1 MNSAS
6 TTPVSDRP
14 APEPVGIRRE
24 SWWTGR
30 GELSVG
36 VLALVAA
43 ALLILGTVTMNVRGD
58 QQQPGPQFFPI
69 IVICLLVFSGG
80 WVTVQ
85 ALLPRRAKP
94 RVWHRPDISEDML
107 ADVSGTNTEVI
118 TLESRH
124 AAASSDGQATF
135 DWRTFG
141 LVLGA
146 LVLFAVLLTPVGW
159 ICSAAILFWL
169 IAYALGSRRPIF
181 DIGVALV
188 LSSAVQL
195 AFSAGL
201 GLALPSGF
209 FGWIF

>member
-1 MNSAS
+1 MTTAS
-6 TTPVSDRP
+6 TAPAGAP
-14 APEPVGIRRE
+14 APQELGGPRRG

-36 VLALVAA
+36 LLALTAA
-43 ALLILGTVTMNVRGD
+43 ALLIVGTVTMNVRGD
-58 QQQPGPQFFPI
+58 QEPGPQFFPM
-69 IVICLLVFSGG
+69 IVIGLLLVTGG

-85 ALLPRRAKP
+85 ALLPRRSPA

-107 ADVSGTNTEVI
+107 ADVSGTNTELI
-118 TLESRH
+118 KLDHLH
-124 AAASSDGQATF
+124 AAAGAEEETTF

-146 LVLFAVLLTPVGW
+146 VVLFAVLLDPVGW

-169 IAYALGSRRPIF
+169 IAYALGSRRPVF
-181 DIGVALV
+181 DIGVALA

-201 GLALPSGF
+201 GLALPAGF

>member
-1 MNSAS
+1 MTTGAS
-6 TTPVSDRP
+6 TPVDNRP
-14 APEPVGIRRE
+14 SQDPGTVRRR

-36 VLALVAA
+36 LLALTAA
-43 ALLILGTVTMNVRGD
+43 ALLTVGTVTMNVRGD
-58 QQQPGPQFFPI
+58 QEPGPQFFPI
-69 IVICLLVFSGG
+69 IVIGLLLVTGG

-85 ALLPRRAKP
+85 ALLPRRSNV

-107 ADVSGTNTEVI
+107 GDVAGTNTELI
-118 TLESRH
+118 KLDHLH
-124 AAASSDGQATF
+124 AASGADDEIAF

-141 LVLGA
+141 LVFGA
-146 LVLFAVLLTPVGW
+146 VVLFAVLLNPVGW

-201 GLALPSGF
+201 GLALPAGF

>member
-1 MNSAS
+1 MTTAS
-6 TTPVSDRP
+6 T
-14 APEPVGIRRE
+14 APTDARAAKEPGGFRRD

-30 GELSVG
+30 GELSVAL
-36 VLALVAA
+36 LALVAA
-43 ALLILGTVTMNVRGD
+43 ALLIVGTVTMNVRGD
-58 QQQPGPQFFPI
+58 QEPGPQFFPI
-69 IVICLLVFSGG
+69 IVICLLLVTGG

-85 ALLPRRAKP
+85 ALLPRRSNA

-107 ADVSGTNTEVI
+107 ADVSGTNTELI
-118 TLESRH
+118 KLDHLH
-124 AAASSDGQATF
+124 AAAGAEDETTF

-146 LVLFAVLLTPVGW
+146 VVLFAVLLNPVGW

-169 IAYALGSRRPIF
+169 VSYALGSRRPVF
-181 DIGVALV
+181 DIGVAFI

-201 GLALPSGF
+201 GLALPAGF

>member
-1 MNSAS
+1 MNTAS
-6 TTPVSDRP
+6 TAHVDDAP
-14 APEPVGIRRE
+14 AEERVGRRRE

-36 VLALVAA
+36 LLALVAA
-43 ALLILGTVTMNVRGD
+43 ALLIVGTVTMNVRGE
-58 QQQPGPQFFPI
+58 QEPGPQFFPV
-69 IVICLLVFSGG
+69 IVIGLLLFSGG

-85 ALLPRRAKP
+85 ALLPRRSNT
-94 RVWHRPDISEDML
+94 RGWHRPDISEDLL
-107 ADVSGTNTEVI
+107 ADVSGTNTELI
-118 TLESRH
+118 KLDHLH
-124 AAASSDGQATF
+124 AAGDADDETTF

-146 LVLFAVLLTPVGW
+146 VVLFAVLLNTVGW

-181 DIGVALV
+181 DIGVALI

>member
-1 MNSAS
+1 MS
-6 TTPVSDRP
+6 TTSTTHVDELPP
-14 APEPVGIRRE
+14 PELVGLRRE

-43 ALLILGTVTMNVRGD
+43 GLLILGTVTMDVRG

-69 IVICLLVFSGG
+69 IVICLLLFSGG
-80 WVTVQ
+80 WVTIQ
-85 ALLPRRAKP
+85 ALLPRRSRAE
-94 RVWHRPDISEDML
+94 VWHRPDISEDML
-107 ADVSGTNTEVI
+107 ADVSGTNTELI
-118 TLESRH
+118 GLEAQHS
-124 AAASSDGQATF
+124 AANPDGQPRF

-146 LVLFAVLLTPVGW
+146 LVLFAVLLEPVGW
-159 ICSAAILFWL
+159 IFSAGILFWL
-169 IAYALGSRRPIF
+169 ISYALGSKRPFF
-181 DIGVALV
+181 DIGIALI

-201 GLALPSGF
+201 GLVLPSGLI
-209 FGWIF
+209 GWMF

>member
-1 MNSAS
+1 MTTPS
-6 TTPVSDRP
+6 TTPVTARPGEESD
-14 APEPVGIRRE
+14 IRRR

-36 VLALVAA
+36 ILALVAA
-43 ALLILGTVTMNVRGD
+43 ALLALGTITMNVRG
-58 QQQPGPQFFPI
+58 QQEPGPQFFPV
-69 IVICLLVFSGG
+69 IVIGLLLFSGG

-85 ALLPRRAKP
+85 ALLPRRADKQ
-94 RVWHRPDISEDML
+94 VWHSPDISKDML
-107 ADVSGTNTEVI
+107 ADVAGTDTELI
-118 TLESRH
+118 KLDRRH
-124 AAASSDGQATF
+124 ATQAEDDTTAF

-146 LVLFAVLLTPVGW
+146 VVLFAVLLNPVGW
-159 ICSAAILFWL
+159 ICSAALLFWL
-169 IAYALGSRRPIF
+169 VSYALGSRRPVF
-181 DIGVALV
+181 DIGIALI

-209 FGWIF
+209 FGWMF

>member
-1 MNSAS
+1 MNIESKKEMDELFS
-6 TTPVSDRP
+6 Q
-14 APEPVGIRRE
+14 EPVRARRR

-36 VLALVAA
+36 LLALAAA
-43 ALLILGTVTMNVRGD
+43 ALLIAGTVTMEVRG
-58 QQQPGPQFFPI
+58 QQEPGPQFFPI

-85 ALLPRRAKP
+85 ALLPRRWRP
-94 RVWHRPDISEDML
+94 NVWHRPDISEDML
-107 ADVSGTNTEVI
+107 ADVSGTNTELI
-118 TLESRH
+118 NLESVH
-124 AAASSDGQATF
+124 AEARPDGQASF

-146 LVLFAVLLTPVGW
+146 VVLFAVLLEPVGW
-159 ICSAAILFWL
+159 ILSAAILFWL
-169 IAYALGSRRPIF
+169 IAYALGSKRAIF
-181 DIGVALV
+181 DIGVALI

-201 GLALPSGF
+201 GLALPSGL
-209 FGWIF
+209 FGWTF